1 MDIIVTHKTR
11 NKVKLKYFITLA
23 VFFAI
28 AQLSAQHFNR
38 QDTLRGSITPQRAWW
53 DLKYYDLAI
62 DFNIEKKFIKGSNT
76 IQFDVIRA
84 EQTMQIDLQEPLM
97 ITSVT
102 STCGQPTYSREGNF
116 YWIKFPSSLAV
127 GTKNAVT
134 IQYEG
139 HPVEAVRPPWDGG
152 LTWSKD
158 EIGNPF
164 VATSCQGLG
173 ASVWWPCKDH
183 MYDEADSMAI
193 SITVPPSLMDVSNG
207 HLRSIDYHPDG
218 RHTYHWFV
226 KNPINNYGV
235 NANIGKYTHWSDTM
249 HGEKGILDLDFFVLP
264 EDYDKAREQFKDVY
278 RTIRALEY
286 WFGPYPFYEDGYK
299 LVQVPYLGMEHQS
312 SVTYGNKFLMGY
324 LGTDLSGTGWG
335 LKWDFIIVHESAHE
349 WWANSITYKDMADMW
364 IHESFANYAESLFLD
379 YFYGRQA
386 ANEYVQ
392 GIRSKIENRS
402 PIIGPY
408 NVNREGSKDMYYKG
422 GNILHTIRTM
432 LNDDVLWRSVLRG
445 LQQEFYHQ
453 TVTTAQIEEYISK
466 KTGHDLHAFFNQY
479 LRDSRIPVLEYM
491 TKGKTIMYRY
501 KDVVKDFNMP
511 LRVTIAQKRKIW
523 IQPTSEW
530 QSVEQGIPVDV
541 FEVDPNFYIQVKE
554 VKD

>member
-1 MDIIVTHKTR
+1 MIKTSNLPLVFCMILCAYNASTQTFTH
-11 NKVKLKYFITLA
+11 
-23 VFFAI
+23 
-28 AQLSAQHFNR
+28 

-53 DLKYYDLAI
+53 DLKYYDLSI
-62 DFNIEKKFIKGSNT
+62 DFDIDKKFIKGSNT
-76 IQFDVIRA
+76 ISFDVITA
-84 EQTMQIDLQEPLM
+84 EQTMQIDLQEPLK

-102 STCGQPTYSREGNF
+102 SGSGKLTYTREGNV
-116 YWIKFPSSLAV
+116 YWIKFPSPLPI
-127 GTKNAVT
+127 GTRNAVT

-139 HPVEAVRPPWDGG
+139 NPVEAVRPPWDGG

-158 EIGNPF
+158 DLGNPF

-173 ASVWWPCKDH
+173 SSVWWPCKDH
-183 MYDEADSMAI
+183 MYDEADSMSI

-207 HLRSIDYHPDG
+207 HLRSIDYHTDG

-235 NANIGKYTHWSDTM
+235 NANIGKYTHWADTM

-264 EDYDKAREQFKDVY
+264 NDYDKAREHFKDVY

-335 LKWDFIIVHESAHE
+335 LKWDFIIVHETAHE
-349 WWANSITYKDMADMW
+349 WWANNITYKDIADMW

-392 GIRSKIENRS
+392 GIRSKIENRT
-402 PIIGPY
+402 PIIGTY

-422 GNILHTIRTM
+422 GNMLHTIRTM

-453 TVTTAQIEEYISK
+453 TVTTAQIEDYISK
-466 KTGHDLHAFFNQY
+466 KTGQDLHTFFNQY

-491 TKGKTIMYRY
+491 VKGKTIRFRY
-501 KDVVKDFNMP
+501 KDVVEGFNMP
-511 LRVTIAQKRKIW
+511 LRVTIANKRKIW

-530 QSVEQGIPVDV
+530 QSVEQGIEVDV